1 MEINTKLEYDRK
13 RERTGKNVCVVDY
26 DLYRDTSVFYIVASL
41 FYLVAKP
48 APILEFI
55 KILFNAKHDY
65 AHSPWRRTKYC
76 SIAQFSKNMQHALT
90 RVNTIVVQSH
100 LHTASIAFIESS
112 ASTKKDAHSEKDI
125 IRIRH
130 PSQEFHRECIR
141 LLRTGSKDQRSYLG
155 VIQQKIVLYC
165 ASTAHRDGALTL
177 FEKKKTQTQSDIE
190 LDVNRRRCEAVVD
203 LARKLDTANTISF
216 SSAPALLASSP
227 IIKNGEQM
235 RGITYHKK
243 LQFKDNMFQA
253 FIFYRIEASPAFEN
267 IVEYK
272 KEDTLAEKIGV
283 LEKYHVT
290 YNISEFDQMM
300 KSIFSKHVV
309 SSAFLANDNDGNEPV
324 FQQDVLA
331 TFVARLT
338 RNIVNSDLALLSTVN
353 AKMTQTVKEFIDFD
367 MSQVSFMQ
375 SWNTANIDNIFLFF
389 RESIGII
396 IRKKNIVRTPKIS
409 QIDDAHKSEKSK
421 TVLVIVKISK
431 RVKKVITSQSEHIGE
446 MLASLAKIA
455 RIKSKLDKRLDVVLS
470 LFTYCWLSVVVE
482 LIVAASQTQT
492 QIPNAKLHK
501 EMTTFLRSFF
511 RAEARRKMKLDRR

>member
-13 RERTGKNVCVVDY
+13 RERMGKNECVVDY

-100 LHTASIAFIESS
+100 LHTASIAFIASS
-112 ASTKKDAHSEKDI
+112 ASTEKDAQSEKD

-165 ASTAHRDGALTL
+165 AYIAHRDGALIL
-177 FEKKKTQTQSDIE
+177 FDKKKTQTQSDIE

-300 KSIFSKHVV
+300 KSIFSKQVV

-353 AKMTQTVKEFIDFD
+353 AKMTQTVKDFIDLD

-389 RESIGII
+389 RESISVI
-396 IRKKNIVRTPKIS
+396 IRKKNIVRALKIS
-409 QIDDAHKSEKSK
+409 QIDDAHKSSTSK
-421 TVLVIVKISK
+421 TVTVIVKMSK
-431 RVKKVITSQSEHIGE
+431 RVKKVITNQSEHIGE

-482 LIVAASQTQT
+482 LTVAASQT